1 MKKIIAVFAFLAL
14 AMVVSCSGGN
24 GPEDVA
30 KKFLDAT
37 NTGEFGEAK
46 KYADEKTGQML
57 GMVEGMMPPD
67 KKAEMKKKAPTVE
80 IISSEEQDSIA
91 TVKYKLKGEGQGDEE
106 KTLSLKKEKGDWKV
120 TINKEDKNKEGAPG
134 AVPPPPAP
142 TEATDTITAPVA
154 DTAVAPAQ

>member
-14 AMVVSCSGGN
+14 ALVVSCSGGN
-24 GPEDVA
+24 GPEEVA

-67 KKAEMKKKAPTVE
+67 KKAEMKKKAPKVE
-80 IISSEEQDSIA
+80 IISSEEKDSVA
-91 TVKYKLKGEGQGDEE
+91 VVKYKLTGEGQAGEE
-106 KTLSLKKEKGDWKV
+106 KSLDLKKEKGDWKV
-120 TINKEDKNKEGAPG
+120 TINKEDKNKEGGAPG
-134 AVPPPPAP
+134 AMPAPQAP
-142 TEATDTITAPVA
+142 TEADTLAAPVE